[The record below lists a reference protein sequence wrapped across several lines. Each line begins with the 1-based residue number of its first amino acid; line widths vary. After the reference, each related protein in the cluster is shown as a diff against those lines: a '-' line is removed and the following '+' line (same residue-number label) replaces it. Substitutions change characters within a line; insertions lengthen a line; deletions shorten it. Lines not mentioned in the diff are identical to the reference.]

1 VFTPALTNNRWG
13 REKERWSAAGR
24 KPVIG
29 GGKKLNSGT
38 AGRWDLNRR
47 QDRGGNGGKPSQQRV
62 LLDLGDQTVVTRALG
77 ILMQQM
83 VKFGR
88 HREGERANPQQEH
101 QTSDRQP
108 ATRARML

>member
-1 VFTPALTNNRWG
+1 
-13 REKERWSAAGR
+13 
-24 KPVIG
+24 VIG
-29 GGKKLNSGT
+29 GGKKLNLGT
-38 AGRWDLNRR
+38 AGRWDLNRCR
-47 QDRGGNGGKPSQQRV
+47 NRRSNGGQTSEQRV
-62 LLDLGDQTVVTRALG
+62 LLDLGDQAVVTGAFR

-108 ATRARML
+108 ASRARML